1 MPNSMSL
8 SNYFLTDK
16 IYICVIFDPAG
27 VRKELNMINLSIFSD
42 NDDLCKIWGQK
53 K

>member
-8 SNYFLTDK
+8 SNKVLTDK
-16 IYICVIFDPAG
+16 IYICIIFDPAG
-27 VRKELNMINLSIFSD
+27 VRKYFNMINLSTFSA